1 MCDVVSVFD
10 IAKYILERTGEI
22 TAIKLQKLVY
32 YSQVW
37 NLVWDEEPLF
47 YEQIEAWANGP
58 VIPVLY
64 DVHRGYY
71 SISPD
76 MIPGDSSKLSSKQR
90 ANIDTV
96 IKFYGDKTSLWL
108 SRLSHNEDPW
118 LSSRIGLEPGERG
131 TEDITLDSIAD
142 YYSSL

>member
-22 TAIKLQKLVY
+22 TSIKLQKLVY

-71 SISPD
+71 
-76 MIPGDSSKLSSKQR
+76 
-90 ANIDTV
+90 
-96 IKFYGDKTSLWL
+96 
-108 SRLSHNEDPW
+108 
-118 LSSRIGLEPGERG
+118 
-131 TEDITLDSIAD
+131 
-142 YYSSL
+142 